1 MPQPTG
7 FPAARFRRLPLV
19 TAATA
24 FVAACAIILSLLP
37 EWVLFRQ
44 RLAFSVFDMEGHAV
58 LRPFDHTTRDRLR
71 LRSWYVPPQDD
82 KPVLVYFPGRD
93 GDLLRKPGHLLEL
106 AGDGYGVLLAGYR
119 GYGGNPG
126 IPREFDLYLDAIS
139 MLAQFADRVKTPG
152 GFVLYGYSMGTGIAA
167 NTAVQLDVRA
177 VILEAPMSNFLQAVR
192 QQAGNVPAILVRS
205 QFDNLSRIAEIRAP
219 ILLLAGGQD
228 PVTPALFA
236 GALAEANPA
245 LAHVE
250 VIEEANHINIIRL
263 GGRQVVRNFLDGL
276 GSGQQPDTTIV
287 RDSGFG
293 EVLPVL
299 PALFSG
305 AENDR

>member
-19 TAATA
+19 TAAA
-24 FVAACAIILSLLP
+24 GFVAVCAIILSLVP

-44 RLAFSVFDMEGHAV
+44 RLAFSVFDMEDNAV
-58 LRPFDHTTRDRLR
+58 LRPFDHTTHDGLR
-71 LRSWYVPPQDD
+71 LRSWYVPAKDD

-93 GDLLRKPGHLLEL
+93 GDMLRKPGHLLEL
-106 AGDGYGVLLAGYR
+106 TGDGYGVLLAGYR

-139 MLAQFADRVKTPG
+139 MLGQFAERVKAPD
-152 GFVLYGYSMGTGIAA
+152 GFVLYGYSMGTGIAT
-167 NTAVQLDVRA
+167 NTAAQMEVDA
-177 VILEAPMSNFLQAVR
+177 VILEAPISNFLQAVR

-205 QFDNLSRIAEIRAP
+205 RFDNLSRIAEIKAP

-236 GALAEANPA
+236 WALAEANPA
-245 LAHVE
+245 FARVE
-250 VIEEANHINIIRL
+250 VIDDANHVNIIRL
-263 GGRQVVRNFLDGL
+263 GGRQVVRDFLAWL
-276 GSGQQPDTTIV
+276 WNGQQQEAAV
-287 RDSGFG
+287 ARDSGFD

-299 PALFSG
+299 PTLFSG
-305 AENDR
+305 GGG